1 MASCDL
7 GYRDER
13 FENDVDE
20 NFHCP
25 ICMNVLK
32 DPVMCQRNQHCF
44 CTPCISRHL
53 QNSNACPS
61 CREELSVET
70 LSQAPRVLT
79 NYLSTLKIRCDYFE
93 RGCVGFHQLGDLKS
107 HVEGCGF
114 SPVLC
119 SNDGCLA
126 EINKRDRRHHE
137 AEVCEFRKLKCH
149 DCAALRREMDE
160 IKDKLNDIEG
170 IVKENFSEL
179 NDIEGIK
186 SIKEDLNEIPGL
198 IRGIKEEIMKD
209 TRTMMAE
216 MKDEIKQIRIQ
227 YCEGASQCNTVN
239 NAKGDI
245 VIAGGF
251 AAHQYNVTNSVE
263 MFTWSTMS
271 WIPSNPMRQGR
282 YGACSFVHKN
292 SLFVA
297 GGCSDTL
304 GTDTIERMNITQNSE
319 QWTTFPA
326 KLPTNNK
333 NFKAVVYKDRLIIT
347 GGYNYDGGSL
357 SRNFLASIYDVS
369 LVPPYAGK
377 LLTTMPQPRVCHGA
391 ELINDNIF
399 VVGGR
404 TSFNNK
410 DNLDSVLMYDI
421 NSNQCKEMAPLP
433 FALSNMATVSKG
445 DDVFVIGGKD
455 KNDKVL
461 NTVVKYDTNTGKSE
475 LLPEMKYCRAACSA
489 VITGNVIVVMG
500 GRGEHRNRLGSVE
513 CFEFD
518 CNKWKEL
525 PPMKVSRCDATAVV
539 KPVNFT

>member
-61 CREELSVET
+61 CREELRVET

-79 NYLSTLKIRCDYFE
+79 NCLSNLKIHCDYFE

-126 EINKRDRRHHE
+126 EINKRDRTHHE

-149 DCAALRREMDE
+149 DCAALRREMD
-160 IKDKLNDIEG
+160 KMNDKLKDIEG
-170 IVKENFSEL
+170 LKENLS
-179 NDIEGIK
+179 K
-186 SIKEDLNEIPGL
+186 IPDL
-198 IRGIKEEIMKD
+198 IRGIKEEIIKD
-209 TRTMMAE
+209 SRTMMAE
-216 MKDEIKQIRIQ
+216 MKDEIKQSLKQ
-227 YCEGASQCNTVN
+227 SCQGVACVQSQVSQGASQCNTVN

-245 VIAGGF
+245 VIAGGR
-251 AAHQYNVTNSVE
+251 AANQVNATNSVE

-271 WIPSNPMRQGR
+271 WVLSNPLRQGR
-282 YGACSFVHKN
+282 CSACSFVHKN

-297 GGCSDTL
+297 GGRFSVVNGSSTN
-304 GTDTIERMNITQNSE
+304 TIERMSITQNSE
-319 QWTTFPA
+319 QWTDFPA
-326 KLPTNNK
+326 KLPTKNR
-333 NFKAVVYKDRLIIT
+333 NFKAVVNKDRLIIT
-347 GGYNYDGGSL
+347 GGYNCYGGSR
-357 SRNFLASIYDVS
+357 SRIFLASIYDVS

-377 LLTTMPQPRVCHGA
+377 LLTTMPQPRVSHGA

-399 VVGGR
+399 VVGGT
-404 TSFNNK
+404 TSLNNK

-433 FALSNMATVSKG
+433 FAVSSMATVSKG
-445 DDVFVIGGKD
+445 DDVFVIGGRD
-455 KNDKVL
+455 KNGKVL

-500 GRGEHRNRLGSVE
+500 GRDEHGKILSSVE

-525 PPMKVSRCDATAVV
+525 PPMEVPRSSATAVV
-539 KPVNFT
+539 KPVNVT